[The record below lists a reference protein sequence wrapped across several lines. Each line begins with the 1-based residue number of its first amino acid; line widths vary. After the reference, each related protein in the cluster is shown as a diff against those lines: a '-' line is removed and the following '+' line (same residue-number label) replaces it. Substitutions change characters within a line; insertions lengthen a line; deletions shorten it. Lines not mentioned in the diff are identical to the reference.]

1 MSDLEKRLHTVMG
14 TMIGNESLAMSL
26 DEDAAGE
33 LFSWGEAAVKTIVG
47 RTDGLDDA
55 AADEYM
61 SPRLRALR
69 LMMRAM
75 GRWVGEAK
83 TLDAETKL
91 ALWNRIG
98 EQAHELFGDSFALP
112 PMEDAV
118 RQLPPDASA
127 QQTVVW
133 LKTLIDK
140 QMSKG

>member
-33 LFSWGEAAVKTIVG
+33 LFSWGETAVKAIVDQ
-47 RTDGLDDA
+47 TDGLDDV
-55 AADEYM
+55 AADEYIT
-61 SPRLRALR
+61 PRLRALR

-98 EQAHELFGDSFALP
+98 EQARALFGDSYAMPLMDDAIQMLP
-112 PMEDAV
+112 
-118 RQLPPDASA
+118 LDAST
-127 QQTVVW
+127 QQMVIW
-133 LKTLIDK
+133 LKNFIDANTP
-140 QMSKG
+140 